1 MKILIDGD
9 GCPVTGIAVKT
20 ARTFGINAVI
30 YCDTSHDMHAFE
42 AEVVTVSKG
51 ADSADFALVN
61 DARRGDI
68 VITQDY
74 GLAAM
79 ALAKNAI
86 PITQNGM
93 IINEWNIDSLL
104 MSRHAAK
111 AARRAGKRLKGP
123 AKRTKE
129 QNKDFEKALL
139 SVIKSNLS

>member
-20 ARTFGINAVI
+20 ARAFGINAVI

-42 AEVVTVSKG
+42 TEVVTVSKG

-61 DARRGDI
+61 DAKPGDI

-79 ALAKNAI
+79 ALAKNAR

-93 IINEWNIDSLL
+93 IINELNIDSLL
-104 MSRHAAK
+104 MRRHAAK
-111 AARRAGKRLKGP
+111 AASRAGKRLKGP
-123 AKRTKE
+123 PKRTKE
-129 QNKDFEKALL
+129 QNRDFERALL

>member
-93 IINEWNIDSLL
+93 IINERNIDSLL

-111 AARRAGKRLKGP
+111 AARRA
-123 AKRTKE
+123 E
-129 QNKDFEKALL
+129 N
-139 SVIKSNLS
+139 V

>member
-9 GCPVTGIAVKT
+9 GCPVTGIAVKA

-93 IINEWNIDSLL
+93 IINERNIDSLL
-104 MSRHAAK
+104 MSRHTAK

-129 QNKDFEKALL
+129 QNRDFEKALL